1 MAKHLE
7 NQIVRFVGF
16 SDLEGNPVNDWHD
29 DYMNCAGMLCIYE
42 SEHKA
47 PGKKFF
53 YFYPNEPN
61 SESQRYFNSISGVMT
76 ETNSEI
82 IVEDGHR
89 YVFEKGNFVSKED
102 FELLWLNVFARDPKT
117 AKQVMDIVGGGYVY
131 LS

>member
-1 MAKHLE
+1 MHLFIFLKYI
-7 NQIVRFVGF
+7 NNHLLHLQLQYPYLVLIHQV
-16 SDLEGNPVNDWHD
+16 
-29 DYMNCAGMLCIYE
+29 
-42 SEHKA
+42 K
-47 PGKKFF
+47 KKFF

-61 SESQRYFNSISGVMT
+61 SESQRYFNSISGIMT

-117 AKQVMDIVGGGYVY
+117 AKQVMDIVRGGYVY